1 MKMGHMMAKH
11 QMGKNME
18 QENTSLKMGTFMK
31 DKCIKE

>member
-1 MKMGHMMAKH
+1 MKMEHMMDKH

-18 QENTSLKMGTFMK
+18 QENTSLKMVTYMK